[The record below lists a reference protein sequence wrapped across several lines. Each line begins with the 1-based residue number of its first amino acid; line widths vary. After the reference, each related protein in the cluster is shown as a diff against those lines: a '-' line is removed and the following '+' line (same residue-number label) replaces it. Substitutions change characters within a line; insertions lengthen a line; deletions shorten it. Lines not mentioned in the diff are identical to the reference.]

1 MTTLPNPPELG
12 PPSPSRS
19 PVEAW
24 QEKPVSL
31 WSYATVL
38 LRWRR
43 LVIVLPLAGG
53 LVAGMVSLSTPREFR
68 ASASFVPQ
76 DPASTQPGLSLL
88 ANQFGISVPRAS
100 TTSPQFYADLLG
112 SREILRDV
120 VETPYK
126 ALESPG
132 RIGDLVEYFNI
143 RSADRDAAV
152 IDAVRSLRETMRV
165 RTDRNTGVV
174 RFEVHTPI
182 PALSLQIA
190 DRLVELVNDFNLRRR
205 QSQARA
211 EREFV
216 EQRLALAQDSLR
228 AAEDALAAFFRSNR
242 RFSDSPTLVGEEAR
256 LQRQVSLRQQVY
268 VSLAQSHEAAKVE
281 EVRSTPVITVIER
294 PQGFVE
300 PEPRGTIRKVIV
312 GMFLGGFLAFGIA
325 FGAEYARRA
334 REAGPADFQ
343 EFLALSRG
351 VLGSLRG
358 GNLFRRRPR

>member
-1 MTTLPNPPELG
+1 MTTLPKPPDLAPAG
-12 PPSPSRS
+12 
-19 PVEAW
+19 W

-38 LRWRR
+38 LRWGR
-43 LVIVLPLAGG
+43 LVIVLPLAGA
-53 LVAGMVSLSTPREFR
+53 LVAGVISLSTPREYR

-76 DPASTQPGLSLL
+76 DPAASQPGLSLL
-88 ANQFGISVPRAS
+88 ASQFGISVPRAS
-100 TTSPQFYADLLG
+100 TTSPQFYADLLA
-112 SREILRDV
+112 SREILRGV
-120 VETPYK
+120 VETPYA
-126 ALESPG
+126 ALQRPG
-132 RIGDLVEYFNI
+132 RTGDLVEYFNI

-174 RFEVHTPI
+174 HFEVHTPD

-228 AAEDALAAFFRSNR
+228 AAEEALAAFFRSNR

-256 LQRQVSLRQQVY
+256 LQRQVNLRQQVY
-268 VSLAQSHEAAKVE
+268 VTLAQSHEAAKVE
-281 EVRSTPVITVIER
+281 EVRNTAVITVIER

-334 REAGPADFQ
+334 REAGPEDFQ
-343 EFLALSRG
+343 EFVTLSRG
-351 VLGSLRG
+351 VLGSLRSG
-358 GNLFRRRPR
+358 GLFRRHPR